1 MSFIKQIIKKHRDIS
16 IPKPKNNFPPCGR
29 EYCYC
34 VKTTKLNDKRNQ
46 RAYLECYHMWYKFYT
61 M

>member
-34 VKTTKLNDKRNQ
+34 VKTTDLNKKKNLEM
-46 RAYLECYHMWYKFYT
+46 YFECYRTWYNYVS
-61 M
+61 